1 MQAVV
6 KMTNLNNTLPTSNL
20 VLKPN
25 CLVYVI

>member
-6 KMTNLNNTLPTSNL
+6 KMTNLNNTLHLSNL

-25 CLVYVI
+25 CLVCVI